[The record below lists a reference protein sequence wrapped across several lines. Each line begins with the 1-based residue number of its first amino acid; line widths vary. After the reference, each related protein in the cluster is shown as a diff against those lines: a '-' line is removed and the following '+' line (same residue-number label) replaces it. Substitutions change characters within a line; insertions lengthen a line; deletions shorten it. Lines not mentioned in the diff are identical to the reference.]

1 VGLPKFF
8 EEILMANFGIGSR
21 NMLDA
26 GRMVLRE
33 RSRNGFKTQD
43 DYIDRWRL
51 FCSYAKD
58 RGVTKME
65 QIDREFVI
73 GYGRHLQQQ
82 LEAGVYSSASAPKN
96 YLSAVNCVM
105 KLATEGKWQTIRPG
119 SDCGIERRKYIPKV
133 TKSISETKHTQIQE
147 NVAERIS
154 HLLALQREFGLRF
167 KESCLLDPKAALKQA
182 NKYGFISVK
191 AGTKGGR
198 PRNVPCT
205 EKGKLML
212 EQATKIQNG
221 KSMVPHKISYI
232 KFRQECYA
240 QAQIAGFNFHSE
252 RHAYAQN
259 RYREIVNAPSP
270 LEAGWEHKGRI
281 EKLAEYLK
289 IPFEAAKD
297 IDKRARLRISIEL
310 GHSRVEISNAY
321 LG

>member
-1 VGLPKFF
+1 
-8 EEILMANFGIGSR
+8 MSTNYGIGSR
-21 NMLDA
+21 DMFSA

-51 FCSYAKD
+51 FCAYAD
-58 RGVTKME
+58 EYGITKME
-65 QIDREFVI
+65 QVNRDFVI
-73 GYGRHLQQQ
+73 GYGQHLQRQ

-105 KLATEGKWQTIRPG
+105 KLATERKWQTVRPG
-119 SDCGIERRKYIPKV
+119 SDCGIERRRYIPKT
-133 TKSISETKHTQIQE
+133 TKSIPETKHIKIQE
-147 NVAERIS
+147 NISERIA

-167 KESCLLDPKAALKQA
+167 KESCLLNPTIALRQVE
-182 NKYGFISVK
+182 KYGFISITS
-191 AGTKGGR
+191 GSKGGR

-205 EKGKLML
+205 NRGKVIL
-212 EQATKIQNG
+212 EQAIKIQDG
-221 KSMVPHKISYI
+221 RAMIPKAMTYI

-297 IDKRARLRISIEL
+297 LDKRARLRISIEL

>member
-1 VGLPKFF
+1 
-8 EEILMANFGIGSR
+8 MANFGIGSR
-21 NMLDA
+21 DMLDA

-51 FCSYAKD
+51 FCVYAKD

-65 QIDREFVI
+65 NVDRDFVI
-73 GYGRHLQQQ
+73 GYGRHLQDQ
-82 LEAGVYSSASAPKN
+82 LEAGTYRSASAPKN

-105 KLATEGKWQTIRPG
+105 KLATQGKWQAVMPG
-119 SDCGIERRKYIPKV
+119 SDCGIERRKYIPKT
-133 TKSISETKHTQIQE
+133 TKSISETKHAQMQE
-147 NVAERIS
+147 NVGERIS

-182 NKYGFISVK
+182 EKYGFISVK

-205 EKGKLML
+205 ERGKLIL
-212 EQATKIQNG
+212 EAATKIQDG
-221 KSMVPHKISYI
+221 RAMMPPKINYT

-270 LEAGWEHKGRI
+270 LEAGWEHRGRI
-281 EKLAEYLK
+281 EKLAEYLA
-289 IPFEAAKD
+289 IPFDAAKD
-297 IDKRARLRISIEL
+297 LDKRARLRISIEL